1 VQYRPVGDTGV
12 EVSALGIGTMRFKG
26 RENAAEMIERELEL
40 GLTYF
45 DIGAAYSFQ
54 SFEENAE
61 AWVGA
66 AIAGKDRAKMVLSA
80 KAQPRSGEA
89 RIDRSL
95 AISSRDQMWTCI
107 ENSLKRVGVD
117 RLDFYQ
123 FWDVSA
129 PEHFEAACVGSDTP
143 LDALREAKEQ
153 GVVGHLGFTTH
164 GKPDDIISWLQ
175 RVPEFRFVT
184 VYYNFNDRYPERVID
199 FAHEN
204 GVGVAIMGPLRGG
217 LLVGESELF
226 AEYLPE
232 LDGMPVQE
240 IALRFLL
247 SSPAI
252 STVLSG
258 MNEIAHL
265 EQNAAVAS
273 LETPMTAE
281 QRQRFIEAFREFS
294 KGEALC
300 TGCRYCMGE
309 CPEGLPVFLLM
320 GLLQVYDVFGLSSA
334 APQIARLHGNE
345 RMSPT
350 KCVACGACV
359 EACPQ
364 NIPVP
369 ERMERLAALAE
380 ELSRDQE

>member
-1 VQYRPVGDTGV
+1 VQYRPVGNTGV
-12 EVSALGIGTMRFKG
+12 DVSALGIGTMRFKG
-26 RENAAEMIERELEL
+26 RENAAEMIERELEV

-54 SFEENAE
+54 DFDENAE

-66 AIAGKDRAKMVLSA
+66 AIKGKDRSQMVLSA
-80 KAQPRSGEA
+80 KAQPRPGEPNA
-89 RIDRSL
+89 DRNL
-95 AISSRDQMWTCI
+95 GISTRDQMWTCI

-117 RLDFYQ
+117 RFDFYQ
-123 FWDVSA
+123 FWDMSA
-129 PEHFEAACVGSDTP
+129 PDHFEAACVGQDTP
-143 LDALREAKEQ
+143 LDALREAREQ
-153 GVVGHLGFTTH
+153 GLVSHLGFTSH
-164 GKPDDIISWLQ
+164 GTPDDIIGWLKQ
-175 RVPEFRFVT
+175 VPDFRSIT

-204 GVGVAIMGPLRGG
+204 DVGVAIMGPLCGG

-226 AEYLPE
+226 AEHLPE
-232 LDGMPVQE
+232 LAGMPVQE

-258 MNEIAHL
+258 MNDIAHL

-273 LETPMTAE
+273 LETPMTGE

-300 TGCRYCMGE
+300 TGCRYCMDA
-309 CPEGLPVFLLM
+309 CPEGLPVPRMM
-320 GLLQVYDVFGLSSA
+320 GLLQLYEVFRLSSA
-334 APQIARLHGNE
+334 AGQIARLHGRE
-345 RMSPT
+345 RHSPA
-350 KCVACGACV
+350 KCVACEACV

-364 NIPVP
+364 DIPVP
-369 ERMERLAALAE
+369 ERMERLAALIE
-380 ELSRDQE
+380 ELHQESE